1 MAYGELIDL
10 NDHRPSLAQGGGQ
23 RRSGTPARRRM
34 PVVVGI
40 MVGSPISLMLWMVI
54 LFGLRG
60 LF

>member
-10 NDHRPSLAQGGGQ
+10 NDHRRSLGRDAGRQQAGA
-23 RRSGTPARRRM
+23 PARRRM

-40 MVGSPISLMLWMVI
+40 MVGSPISLMLWAI
-54 LFGLRG
+54 IIFGLRG